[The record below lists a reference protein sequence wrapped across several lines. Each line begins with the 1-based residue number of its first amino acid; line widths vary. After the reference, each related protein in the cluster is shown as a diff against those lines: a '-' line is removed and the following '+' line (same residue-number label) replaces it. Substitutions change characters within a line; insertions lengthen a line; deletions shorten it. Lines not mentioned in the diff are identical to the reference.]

1 MRKWLTADRIAG
13 ASVDD
18 CDADADAADVVRCT
32 RNAVDAA
39 GVGGTMDPTRCQA
52 SLPPPPPAIR
62 PQIVRVSPP
71 RNRCV
76 AASPSPHLQRE
87 RERYI

>member
-1 MRKWLTADRIAG
+1 MRTWLTADRIAG

-18 CDADADAADVVRCT
+18 CDADAADVVRCT

-39 GVGGTMDPTRCQA
+39 GVGDTMDPTQGQA
-52 SLPPPPPAIR
+52 SLPPLAIR

-87 RERYI
+87 RYMR